1 MGYETGRDNTLKVP
15 TQAEVLETAIEE
27 KFSELEE
34 RMKDYCDTQT
44 FTDWSDCIDLL
55 PQLADLVQC
64 LRSEALKADGHY
76 PIN

>member
-44 FTDWSDCIDLL
+44 FTYWSDCIDLL
-55 PQLADLVQC
+55 PQIADLVQC
-64 LRSEALKADGHY
+64 LRIEALKADGHY